1 MAAFQMTITTHPNSD
16 HADGPDSV
24 GVMVDRLAGA
34 GFDILL
40 PHVKIGGEAFY
51 HSHIAKVHPQFA
63 EWDPLTVIVQKA
75 KAAGLQVYA
84 QVCVFP
90 EGENSALIQSD
101 ASLRAMTIEGE
112 PTPWACPASEKV
124 RQYEL
129 SIFEEIMD
137 NYDVNG
143 VYMDYIRYNLDNV
156 CFCPR
161 CRSRFKEETGT
172 DPVEIGRFS
181 GFDESAQRG
190 RNRKHPAWV
199 QWIEWR
205 VAQITTFVEALS
217 AAARKRECALSGAV
231 FMDYPECI
239 VNQGQDWA
247 EWTEKGLL
255 DSVVPMTYTNSLL
268 MLKKRTKTHLAHV
281 KGNCA
286 LWEGLGQNSSRSNLS
301 TEALIEQIEA
311 VRDEGAQGV
320 MIFPYSTLTDEDL
333 AALGKL
339 NV

>member
-1 MAAFQMTITTHPNSD
+1 MAKFHITVTSHPNID
-16 HADGPDSV
+16 HADGPDTV
-24 GVMVDRLAGA
+24 GMMMDRLAQA
-34 GFDILL
+34 GVDILL

-51 HSHIAKVHPQFA
+51 HSRIAKIHPQF
-63 EWDPLTVIVQKA
+63 EDWDPLVVIVQKA
-75 KAAGLQVYA
+75 KAAGLKVYA

-90 EGENSALIQSD
+90 EGEKSVLIQSD
-101 ASLRAMTIEGE
+101 ESLRAMTIDGK
-112 PTPWACPASEKV
+112 PTPWACPASKRV

-137 NYDVNG
+137 NYDVDG

-172 DPVEIGRFS
+172 DPVKIGRFS
-181 GFDESAQRG
+181 GFDESAERG

-199 QWIEWR
+199 RWVEWR
-205 VAQITTFVEALS
+205 VGWITKFVEELS
-217 AAARKRECALSGAV
+217 AMAKKRDCALSGAV

-247 EWTEKGLL
+247 DWAEKGLL

-268 MLKKRTKTHLAHV
+268 MLKRRTKTHLAHV
-281 KGNCA
+281 KGTCA
-286 LWEGLGQNSSRSNLS
+286 LWEGLGQSSSRSNLS
-301 TEALIEQIEA
+301 TEALIEQIDA
-311 VRDEGAQGV
+311 VREEGAEGV

-333 AALGKL
+333 AALGAL
-339 NV
+339 I